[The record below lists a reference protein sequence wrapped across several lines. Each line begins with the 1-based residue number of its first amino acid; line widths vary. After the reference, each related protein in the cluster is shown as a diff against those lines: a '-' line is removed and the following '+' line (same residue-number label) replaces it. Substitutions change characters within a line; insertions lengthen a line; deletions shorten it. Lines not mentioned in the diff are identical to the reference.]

1 MVLTLLKQAIQKNSA
16 TSKGFLIDGYPRE
29 LDQGKRFEPEVA
41 SVERVIYFQVLN
53 IAIRIVFT
61 QSPRSGSG
69 ILRWAC
75 LSVCVCLFVYLRNH
89 RSKFRRNLCALPR
102 QWLDRH
108 GGVAMR
114 YVLPAL
120 WMTSTS

>member
-29 LDQGKRFEPEVA
+29 LDQGKRFEAEVA

-69 ILRWAC
+69 ILRWTC
-75 LSVCVCLFVYLRNH
+75 LLSVSVCSYISETTDPNFAETSVHCRDSGSIVMAALQCVMY
-89 RSKFRRNLCALPR
+89 FRHC
-102 QWLDRH
+102 
-108 GGVAMR
+108 G
-114 YVLPAL
+114 
-120 WMTSTS
+120 